1 MDFVWNWGGSPTSM
15 RQWTIIIFHHV
26 LIKITWFQGPDHP
39 DPGKHLKLRRPA
51 TLHDFLQ
58 GHRSWPPVTLR
69 PWKFHE
75 IPEVNGGVRGKITG
89 KINPW
94 KSLGNF
100 PGMFEYRGPF
110 FFWETATGDCF
121 TLHVVGP
128 SRFSLALHGTNVD
141 THRLRIIRIEQIMG
155 CWLWFLL
162 SRDLPIFTLYCY
174 IVMFIVH
181 TDTLHIWSY
190 MHTVY
195 VRFRQDYY
203 T

>member
-1 MDFVWNWGGSPTSM
+1 MISGT
-15 RQWTIIIFHHV
+15 
-26 LIKITWFQGPDHP
+26 
-39 DPGKHLKLRRPA
+39 RP
-51 TLHDFLQ
+51 
-58 GHRSWPPVTLR
+58 SR
-69 PWKFHE
+69 PWKTPETPPPSNSPRLSARAQILTASYPPAME
-75 IPEVNGGVRGKITG
+75 IPWNSRSKWRCSWENHWKNQSMKIFG
-89 KINPW
+89 EFFRHVWI
-94 KSLGNF
+94 
-100 PGMFEYRGPF
+100 PGPV

-155 CWLWFLL
+155 WWLWFLL

-174 IVMFIVH
+174 IVMFIVY